1 MGSLAENQQGTTF
14 QSVKTIKRKKT
25 KRDGV
30 NVQSQPGNRSDR
42 IRSKLLHKLG
52 IDLARTLDIY
62 EHTHTNPATASA
74 SSRARRIILRDV
86 VSFNEPLKYDQDKA
100 ALENVEQR
108 TQPAVGPGL
117 SKTGKARTGSS
128 KGGIKFDDSVSV
140 VPIPG
145 RDEYS
150 DRVKTRIWSGA
161 EEIYENAQRNAL
173 EFAAEGWDWRTVT
186 EDDQMYICS
195 VTGELI
201 HPVHCSDD
209 FNVNGASFY

>member
-1 MGSLAENQQGTTF
+1 MGSLSDEQRQSPF
-14 QSVKTIKRKKT
+14 QVQTSKRKKT
-25 KRDGV
+25 KRETHPS
-30 NVQSQPGNRSDR
+30 NNSSDK

-62 EHTHTNPATASA
+62 QHTQPVVGVPLSTSQT
-74 SSRARRIILRDV
+74 RRIILRDV
-86 VSFNEPLKYDQDKA
+86 ASFNEPLKYDDEETCEEPLQGQNIKQE
-100 ALENVEQR
+100 ENNPI
-108 TQPAVGPGL
+108 TP
-117 SKTGKARTGSS
+117 SKTAS
-128 KGGIKFDDSVSV
+128 KEGGIKFDDQVSV

-186 EDDQMYICS
+186 EDDQM
-195 VTGELI
+195 
-201 HPVHCSDD
+201 
-209 FNVNGASFY
+209 